1 MLLDIFI
8 LLLIAVV
15 IVFIVF
21 AFAAKCLQYGFD
33 NKYQNDE
40 QMFLDSSELPP
51 APGKEDE
58 ADLQ

>member
-1 MLLDIFI
+1 MLLDIII

-15 IVFIVF
+15 IIFIVF

-33 NKYQNDE
+33 NKFQGDE
-40 QMFLDSSELPP
+40 QMFLDGCKLPP